1 MFFAKRNFFVTRGG
15 YLYSKSGKIGNWNI
29 TEDRLVNNDG
39 NVGMSPGLKIEG
51 IGNPVC
57 FWGGTKIDNNYI
69 NLNFYVTDN
78 GFLYSKY
85 AHIGN
90 W

>member
-1 MFFAKRNFFVTRGG
+1 
-15 YLYSKSGKIGNWNI
+15 
-29 TEDRLVNNDG
+29 
-39 NVGMSPGLKIEG
+39 MSPGLKIED

-57 FWGGTKIDNNYI
+57 FWGGTKIDNNDI
-69 NLNFYVTDN
+69 NLNFYVTNN